1 VRIGHHAGELGGAGV
16 LVRRLLG
23 ARLAQERFGQL
34 DGAMGEDREPPSW
47 FSVYASPRMPS

>member
-34 DGAMGEDREPPSW
+34 DGAVGEDREPPSW
-47 FSVYASPRMPS
+47 FSV